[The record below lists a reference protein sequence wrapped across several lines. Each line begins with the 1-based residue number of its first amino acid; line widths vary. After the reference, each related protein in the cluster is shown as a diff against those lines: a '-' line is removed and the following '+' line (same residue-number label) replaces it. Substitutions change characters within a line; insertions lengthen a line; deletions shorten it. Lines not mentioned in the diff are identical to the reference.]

1 MMNNNKILTVSY
13 GTFSCTLE
21 GFDDSFGTMKAI
33 AEYFRDLSSE
43 DRYFGAEPA
52 QPDAEMLAHIAQKE
66 ISRRVEARQ
75 QDGQIVL
82 SAQTPEEPAAPAQPT
97 PAPEAAET
105 PKAPAAPQPQVS
117 STAAGPSVVSTSFAP
132 RRPKEISAYYDAY
145 RINALKS
152 AEAEAAP
159 APQAEAAAPR
169 DEVVSRE
176 VAAPKPEATQA
187 EAAPAPAAPAAEVD
201 IVPGQPDED
210 VEAFFADSPRNE
222 VTVDDQD
229 AEIQP
234 VAAPVV
240 DSIAAKL
247 QRIRAVVANQ
257 DAPAAPQP
265 QVFDD
270 EDTIDA
276 EDSTDDVIA
285 NAIND
290 IEGALDA
297 DDTVEN
303 IAQSSD
309 LEAEAEEDVTT
320 VQESE
325 EQHEDVAADE
335 VAEADA
341 AQVEAVETEEAEE
354 DAAPR
359 GRVLKVKRADI
370 DRAIAEGELEEVEED
385 APAVLEEPE
394 KPALRIQRDPES
406 TLSDEDEE
414 DLARELAELEATLS
428 SAAADTLTD
437 APEDA
442 EEAVAVEDD
451 APQDETAKEET
462 AKEETA
468 KEETAKEDSQEDT
481 AQEETLDT
489 DVSEDDAEE
498 VQAEVQAETTA
509 EPATEAPKAAPQRRS
524 LPTLDA
530 DSGPDMNRLLA
541 ETDNQMDEPEAATRR
556 DAITHLRAAVAAKKA
571 DMALGAP
578 DAAEREN
585 NAYRSDLAEVVKPR
599 RPASTTA
606 RTERPAEPRPAPLK
620 LVAAQRIDTDQPRNV
635 APVRP
640 RRVAAVAPA
649 PVPQAGGFAEFAE
662 EMGATQLPD
671 LLEAAA
677 AYMAF
682 VEGMDDFSR
691 PQLMN
696 TVRQGGAEDFSREEG
711 LRSFGQLLRTG
722 KLQKL
727 EGGRFKASEQ
737 IGFQP
742 DARAAG

>member
-82 SAQTPEEPAAPAQPT
+82 SAQTPEEPAAPAQPA

-105 PKAPAAPQPQVS
+105 PKAPAAAQPQVS

-152 AEAEAAP
+152 AEPEAAP

-169 DEVVSRE
+169 DEVVSRD

-187 EAAPAPAAPAAEVD
+187 EAAPASAAPAPEASAPEVD

-290 IEGALDA
+290 IQGALDA
-297 DDTVEN
+297 DDTVED
-303 IAQSSD
+303 IAQTSD
-309 LEAEAEEDVTT
+309 LEAEEDVTAA
-320 VQESE
+320 QESE
-325 EQHEDVAADE
+325 EQHEVVAADE
-335 VAEADA
+335 VEEAEA
-341 AQVEAVETEEAEE
+341 AQVDADETGEAEE
-354 DAAPR
+354 DTAPR

-442 EEAVAVEDD
+442 EEAVADEDD
-451 APQDETAKEET
+451 APEEET
-462 AKEETA
+462 AE
-468 KEETAKEDSQEDT
+468 EDSQEDT
-481 AQEETLDT
+481 AQEEALDT

-498 VQAEVQAETTA
+498 VQAETETAA
-509 EPATEAPKAAPQRRS
+509 EPEAEAPKAAPQRRS

>member
-1 MMNNNKILTVSY
+1 M
-13 GTFSCTLE
+13 
-21 GFDDSFGTMKAI
+21 
-33 AEYFRDLSSE
+33 
-43 DRYFGAEPA
+43 
-52 QPDAEMLAHIAQKE
+52 
-66 ISRRVEARQ
+66 
-75 QDGQIVL
+75 
-82 SAQTPEEPAAPAQPT
+82 
-97 PAPEAAET
+97 
-105 PKAPAAPQPQVS
+105 
-117 STAAGPSVVSTSFAP
+117 VSTSFAP

-169 DEVVSRE
+169 DEVVSRD

-187 EAAPAPAAPAAEVD
+187 EAAPAPVAPASAAPAPEVD

-257 DAPAAPQP
+257 DAPSAPQP

-290 IEGALDA
+290 IQGALDA
-297 DDTVEN
+297 DDTVED

-309 LEAEAEEDVTT
+309 LEAEEDVTAA
-320 VQESE
+320 QESE
-325 EQHEDVAADE
+325 EQHEVVAADE
-335 VAEADA
+335 VEEADA
-341 AQVEAVETEEAEE
+341 AQVDADETGEAEE
-354 DAAPR
+354 DTAPR

-385 APAVLEEPE
+385 APAVLEKPE

-442 EEAVAVEDD
+442 EEAVAYEDD
-451 APQDETAKEET
+451 APEEET
-462 AKEETA
+462 SEED
-468 KEETAKEDSQEDT
+468 TAKEDSQEDT
-481 AQEETLDT
+481 AQEETLDA

-498 VQAEVQAETTA
+498 VQAEVQAETAA
-509 EPATEAPKAAPQRRS
+509 EPEAEAPKAAPQRRS

>member
-82 SAQTPEEPAAPAQPT
+82 SAQTPEDPAAPAQPA

-169 DEVVSRE
+169 DEVVSRD

-187 EAAPAPAAPAAEVD
+187 EAAPASAAPAPEVD

-290 IEGALDA
+290 IQGALDA
-297 DDTVEN
+297 DDTVED

-309 LEAEAEEDVTT
+309 LEAEAEEDVAAA
-320 VQESE
+320 QESE

-335 VAEADA
+335 VEEADA
-341 AQVEAVETEEAEE
+341 AQVDAEETEEAEE
-354 DAAPR
+354 DTAPR

-385 APAVLEEPE
+385 APAVLDKPE

-437 APEDA
+437 APEEA
-442 EEAVAVEDD
+442 EEAVADEDD
-451 APQDETAKEET
+451 APEEET
-462 AKEETA
+462 AE
-468 KEETAKEDSQEDT
+468 EDSQEDT
-481 AQEETLDT
+481 AQEETLDI

-498 VQAEVQAETTA
+498 VQAEVQADTAA
-509 EPATEAPKAAPQRRS
+509 EPEAEAPKAAPQRRS

>member
-82 SAQTPEEPAAPAQPT
+82 SAQTPEEPAAPAQPA

-169 DEVVSRE
+169 DEVVSRD

-187 EAAPAPAAPAAEVD
+187 EAAPASAAPAPEVD

-270 EDTIDA
+270 EDAIDA

-285 NAIND
+285 DAIND
-290 IEGALDA
+290 IQGALDA
-297 DDTVEN
+297 DDTDADDTVED

-309 LEAEAEEDVTT
+309 LEAEEDVTAA
-320 VQESE
+320 QETE

-341 AQVEAVETEEAEE
+341 AQVDADETGEAEE
-354 DAAPR
+354 DTAPR

-437 APEDA
+437 APEEA
-442 EEAVAVEDD
+442 EEAVVDEDD
-451 APQDETAKEET
+451 APEEET
-462 AKEETA
+462 AEEA
-468 KEETAKEDSQEDT
+468 SQEDT
-481 AQEETLDT
+481 AQEEPLDT

-498 VQAEVQAETTA
+498 VQAETETTA
-509 EPATEAPKAAPQRRS
+509 EPEAEAPKAAPQRRS

>member
-82 SAQTPEEPAAPAQPT
+82 SAQTPEEPAAPAQPA

-169 DEVVSRE
+169 DEVVSRD

-187 EAAPAPAAPAAEVD
+187 EAAPASAAPAPEVD

-290 IEGALDA
+290 IQGALDA
-297 DDTVEN
+297 DDTVED
-303 IAQSSD
+303 IAQTSD
-309 LEAEAEEDVTT
+309 LEAEEDVTAA
-320 VQESE
+320 QESE
-325 EQHEDVAADE
+325 EQHEVVAADE
-335 VAEADA
+335 VEEADA
-341 AQVEAVETEEAEE
+341 AQVDADETGEAEE
-354 DAAPR
+354 DTAPR

-437 APEDA
+437 APEEA
-442 EEAVAVEDD
+442 EEAVADEDD
-451 APQDETAKEET
+451 APEEET
-462 AKEETA
+462 AEEDTA
-468 KEETAKEDSQEDT
+468 EEASQEDT

-498 VQAEVQAETTA
+498 VQAETETTA
-509 EPATEAPKAAPQRRS
+509 EPEAEAPKAAPQRRS

>member
-82 SAQTPEEPAAPAQPT
+82 SAQTPEDPAAPAQPA

-169 DEVVSRE
+169 DEVVSRD

-187 EAAPAPAAPAAEVD
+187 EAAPASAAPAPEVD

-290 IEGALDA
+290 IQGALDA
-297 DDTVEN
+297 DDTVED

-309 LEAEAEEDVTT
+309 LEAEAEEDVAAA
-320 VQESE
+320 QESE

-335 VAEADA
+335 VEEADA
-341 AQVEAVETEEAEE
+341 AQVDADETGEAEE
-354 DAAPR
+354 DTAPR

-385 APAVLEEPE
+385 APAVLDKPE

-437 APEDA
+437 APEEA
-442 EEAVAVEDD
+442 EEAVADEDD
-451 APQDETAKEET
+451 APEEET
-462 AKEETA
+462 AE
-468 KEETAKEDSQEDT
+468 EDSQEDT
-481 AQEETLDT
+481 AQEETLDI

-498 VQAEVQAETTA
+498 VQAEVQADTAA
-509 EPATEAPKAAPQRRS
+509 EPEAEAPKAAPQRRS

-541 ETDNQMDEPEAATRR
+541 ETDTQMDEPEAATRR

>member
-169 DEVVSRE
+169 DEVVSRD
-176 VAAPKPEATQA
+176 VAASKPEATQA
-187 EAAPAPAAPAAEVD
+187 EAAPASAAPAPEVD

-222 VTVDDQD
+222 VTVDEQD

-290 IEGALDA
+290 IQGALDA
-297 DDTVEN
+297 DDTVED

-309 LEAEAEEDVTT
+309 LEAEEDVTAA
-320 VQESE
+320 QESE
-325 EQHEDVAADE
+325 EQHEDVAPDE

-341 AQVEAVETEEAEE
+341 AQVDADETGEAEE
-354 DAAPR
+354 DTAPR

-437 APEDA
+437 AFEDA
-442 EEAVAVEDD
+442 EEAVADEDD
-451 APQDETAKEET
+451 APEEET
-462 AKEETA
+462 AEEETG
-468 KEETAKEDSQEDT
+468 KEDSQEDT

-498 VQAEVQAETTA
+498 VQAETAA
-509 EPATEAPKAAPQRRS
+509 EPEAEAPKAAPQRRS

>member
-82 SAQTPEEPAAPAQPT
+82 SAQTPEEPAAPAQPA

-105 PKAPAAPQPQVS
+105 PKTPAAPQPQVS

-169 DEVVSRE
+169 DEVVSRD

-187 EAAPAPAAPAAEVD
+187 EAAPASAAPAPEVD

-257 DAPAAPQP
+257 DAPGAPQP

-270 EDTIDA
+270 EDTTDA

-290 IEGALDA
+290 IQGALDA
-297 DDTVEN
+297 DDTVED
-303 IAQSSD
+303 IAQTSD
-309 LEAEAEEDVTT
+309 LEAEEDVTAA
-320 VQESE
+320 QESE
-325 EQHEDVAADE
+325 EQHEVVAADE
-335 VAEADA
+335 VEEADA
-341 AQVEAVETEEAEE
+341 AQVDADETGEAEE
-354 DAAPR
+354 DTAPR

-442 EEAVAVEDD
+442 EEAVAYEDD
-451 APQDETAKEET
+451 APEEET
-462 AKEETA
+462 SEED
-468 KEETAKEDSQEDT
+468 TAKEDSQEDT
-481 AQEETLDT
+481 AQEETLDA

-498 VQAEVQAETTA
+498 VQAEVQAETAA
-509 EPATEAPKAAPQRRS
+509 EPEAEAPKAAPQRRS

>member
-82 SAQTPEEPAAPAQPT
+82 SAQTPEDPAAPAQPA

-169 DEVVSRE
+169 DEVVSRD

-187 EAAPAPAAPAAEVD
+187 EAAPASAAPAPEVD

-290 IEGALDA
+290 IQGALDA
-297 DDTVEN
+297 DDTVED

-309 LEAEAEEDVTT
+309 LEAEAEEDVAAA
-320 VQESE
+320 QESE

-335 VAEADA
+335 VEEADA
-341 AQVEAVETEEAEE
+341 AQVDADETGEAEE
-354 DAAPR
+354 DTAPR

-385 APAVLEEPE
+385 APAVLDKPE

-437 APEDA
+437 APEEA
-442 EEAVAVEDD
+442 EEAVADEDD
-451 APQDETAKEET
+451 APEEET
-462 AKEETA
+462 AE
-468 KEETAKEDSQEDT
+468 EDSQEDT
-481 AQEETLDT
+481 AQEETLDI

-498 VQAEVQAETTA
+498 VQAEVQADTAA
-509 EPATEAPKAAPQRRS
+509 EPEAEAPKAAPQRRS

>member
-82 SAQTPEEPAAPAQPT
+82 SAQTPEEPAAPAQPA

-105 PKAPAAPQPQVS
+105 PKTPATAQPQVS

-159 APQAEAAAPR
+159 APQAEATAPR
-169 DEVVSRE
+169 DEVVSRD

-187 EAAPAPAAPAAEVD
+187 EAAPASAAPAPEASAPEVD

-290 IEGALDA
+290 IQGALDA
-297 DDTVEN
+297 DDTVED

-309 LEAEAEEDVTT
+309 LEVE
-320 VQESE
+320 
-325 EQHEDVAADE
+325 EDVAADE

-341 AQVEAVETEEAEE
+341 AQVDADETGEAEE
-354 DAAPR
+354 DTAPR

-442 EEAVAVEDD
+442 EEAVADEDD
-451 APQDETAKEET
+451 APEEET
-462 AKEETA
+462 AEEA
-468 KEETAKEDSQEDT
+468 SQEDT
-481 AQEETLDT
+481 AQEETVDI

-498 VQAEVQAETTA
+498 VQAEVQAETAA
-509 EPATEAPKAAPQRRS
+509 EPEAEAPKAAPQRRS

>member
-82 SAQTPEEPAAPAQPT
+82 SAQTPEKAAAQAQQSPTPVAAPA
-97 PAPEAAET
+97 
-105 PKAPAAPQPQVS
+105 S
-117 STAAGPSVVSTSFAP
+117 PSVVSTSFAP
-132 RRPKEISAYYDAY
+132 RGPQEISAYYDAY
-145 RINALKS
+145 SVNALKADTAKTAPAAQ
-152 AEAEAAP
+152 AETAPQRVDAVSRAVETPQPAYDAP
-159 APQAEAAAPR
+159 APQAETPKAP
-169 DEVVSRE
+169 
-176 VAAPKPEATQA
+176 P
-187 EAAPAPAAPAAEVD
+187 AEVD

-210 VEAFFADSPRNE
+210 VEAFFADSPRTT
-222 VTVDDQD
+222 VTLDDQD

-234 VAAPVV
+234 VAAPAV

-257 DAPAAPQP
+257 DAPAAQHPQISG
-265 QVFDD
+265 DD
-270 EDTIDA
+270 TADKNEA
-276 EDSTDDVIA
+276 KTDDVIA
-285 NAIND
+285 SAIHD
-290 IEGALDA
+290 IEDALNA
-297 DDTVEN
+297 DDTVED
-303 IAQSSD
+303 IAH
-309 LEAEAEEDVTT
+309 AR
-320 VQESE
+320 
-325 EQHEDVAADE
+325 
-335 VAEADA
+335 EADA
-341 AQVEAVETEEAEE
+341 QVEEAAAPAETAPQDDDALEQQPDATAQDDASDEDDAQNDDTADSAELEAVEDT
-354 DAAPR
+354 APR

-370 DRAIAEGELEEVEED
+370 DRAIAAGELEEVKED
-385 APAVLEEPE
+385 APAVLEETDR
-394 KPALRIQRDPES
+394 PAARLPRDPES

-414 DLARELAELEATLS
+414 DLARELAELEATLP
-428 SAAADTLTD
+428 SASADTLAD
-437 APEDA
+437 APDEDA
-442 EEAVAVEDD
+442 DTAVEDEITLEG
-451 APQDETAKEET
+451 ETSAE
-462 AKEETA
+462 
-468 KEETAKEDSQEDT
+468 
-481 AQEETLDT
+481 
-489 DVSEDDAEE
+489 DVSEDTDAEMSE
-498 VQAEVQAETTA
+498 DDTETAA
-509 EPATEAPKAAPQRRS
+509 EPEAEAPKDAAQRRS

-530 DSGPDMNRLLA
+530 DTGPDMNRLLA

-571 DMALGAP
+571 DIALGAP
-578 DAAEREN
+578 ATTEQKN
-585 NAYRSDLAEVVKPR
+585 NAYRSDLAEAVKPR
-599 RPASTTA
+599 RPATTTA

-620 LVAAQRIDTDQPRNV
+620 LVAAQRIDTHQPRNV
-635 APVRP
+635 TPVRP
-640 RRVAAVAPA
+640 RRVAAVAPAPA

-662 EMGATQLPD
+662 EMGATKLPD

-682 VEGMDDFSR
+682 VEGMDEFSR

-696 TVRQGGAEDFSREEG
+696 TVRQGGADDFSREEG
-711 LRSFGQLLRTG
+711 LRSFGLLLRTG

-727 EGGRFKASEQ
+727 DGGRFKASEQ

-742 DARAAG
+742 DERAAG

>member
-82 SAQTPEEPAAPAQPT
+82 SAQTPEEPAAPAQPA

-498 VQAEVQAETTA
+498 VQAETETTA
-509 EPATEAPKAAPQRRS
+509 EPEAEAPKAAPQRRS

>member
-82 SAQTPEEPAAPAQPT
+82 SAQTPEEPAAPAQPA

-152 AEAEAAP
+152 AEPEAAP
-159 APQAEAAAPR
+159 APQAEAAALR
-169 DEVVSRE
+169 DEVVSRD

-187 EAAPAPAAPAAEVD
+187 EAAPASAAPAPEVD

-222 VTVDDQD
+222 VTVDEQD

-285 NAIND
+285 DAIND
-290 IEGALDA
+290 IQGALDA
-297 DDTVEN
+297 DDTVED

-309 LEAEAEEDVTT
+309 LEAEAEEDVAAA
-320 VQESE
+320 QESE

-335 VAEADA
+335 VEEADA
-341 AQVEAVETEEAEE
+341 AQVDADETGEAEE
-354 DAAPR
+354 DTAPR

-442 EEAVAVEDD
+442 EEAVADEDD
-451 APQDETAKEET
+451 APEEET
-462 AKEETA
+462 AE
-468 KEETAKEDSQEDT
+468 EDSQEDT
-481 AQEETLDT
+481 AQEETQDI

-498 VQAEVQAETTA
+498 AQAEVQADTAA
-509 EPATEAPKAAPQRRS
+509 EPEAEAPKAAPQRRS

>member
-1 MMNNNKILTVSY
+1 M
-13 GTFSCTLE
+13 
-21 GFDDSFGTMKAI
+21 
-33 AEYFRDLSSE
+33 
-43 DRYFGAEPA
+43 
-52 QPDAEMLAHIAQKE
+52 
-66 ISRRVEARQ
+66 
-75 QDGQIVL
+75 
-82 SAQTPEEPAAPAQPT
+82 
-97 PAPEAAET
+97 
-105 PKAPAAPQPQVS
+105 
-117 STAAGPSVVSTSFAP
+117 
-132 RRPKEISAYYDAY
+132 
-145 RINALKS
+145 
-152 AEAEAAP
+152 
-159 APQAEAAAPR
+159 
-169 DEVVSRE
+169 
-176 VAAPKPEATQA
+176 
-187 EAAPAPAAPAAEVD
+187 D

-257 DAPAAPQP
+257 DAPAASQP

-290 IEGALDA
+290 IQGALDA
-297 DDTVEN
+297 DDTVED
-303 IAQSSD
+303 IAQTSD
-309 LEAEAEEDVTT
+309 LEAEEDVTAA
-320 VQESE
+320 QESE
-325 EQHEDVAADE
+325 EQHEVVAADE
-335 VAEADA
+335 VEEADA
-341 AQVEAVETEEAEE
+341 AQVDADETGEAEE
-354 DAAPR
+354 DTAPR

-451 APQDETAKEET
+451 APEEET
-462 AKEETA
+462 AE
-468 KEETAKEDSQEDT
+468 EDSQEDT
-481 AQEETLDT
+481 AQEETQDT

-498 VQAEVQAETTA
+498 VQAETETAA
-509 EPATEAPKAAPQRRS
+509 EPEAEAPKAAPQRRS

>member
-82 SAQTPEEPAAPAQPT
+82 SAQTPEKAAAQAQQSPAPA
-97 PAPEAAET
+97 PA
-105 PKAPAAPQPQVS
+105 S
-117 STAAGPSVVSTSFAP
+117 PSVVSTSFAP
-132 RRPKEISAYYDAY
+132 RGPQEISAYYDAY
-145 RINALKS
+145 SVNALKADT
-152 AEAEAAP
+152 AETAPAAQAETVTQRVDAVSRAVETPQPAYQAP
-159 APQAEAAAPR
+159 APQAEA
-169 DEVVSRE
+169 
-176 VAAPKPEATQA
+176 PK
-187 EAAPAPAAPAAEVD
+187 APAAEVD

-210 VEAFFADSPRNE
+210 VEAFFADSPRNT
-222 VTVDDQD
+222 VTLDDQD

-234 VAAPVV
+234 VAAPAV

-257 DAPAAPQP
+257 DVPAAQHPQISE
-265 QVFDD
+265 DD
-270 EDTIDA
+270 AATDTKADID
-276 EDSTDDVIA
+276 DIIA
-285 NAIND
+285 SAIHD
-290 IEGALDA
+290 IEDALNA
-297 DDTVEN
+297 DDTVED
-303 IAQSSD
+303 IAHAPSSD
-309 LEAEAEEDVTT
+309 TQAEESAAPAETATQDHDDTPEQQPDAT
-320 VQESE
+320 AQDNASDEDDAQDDDTAESE
-325 EQHEDVAADE
+325 EF
-335 VAEADA
+335 
-341 AQVEAVETEEAEE
+341 EAVEDT
-354 DAAPR
+354 APR

-370 DRAIAEGELEEVEED
+370 DRAIAAGELEEVEED
-385 APAVLEEPE
+385 APAVLEEAD
-394 KPALRIQRDPES
+394 KPAARRARDPES

-414 DLARELAELEATLS
+414 DLARELAELEATLP
-428 SAAADTLTD
+428 SASADTLAD
-437 APEDA
+437 APEEDA
-442 EEAVAVEDD
+442 DTAVEDEIT
-451 APQDETAKEET
+451 AEDETT
-462 AKEETA
+462 AE
-468 KEETAKEDSQEDT
+468 
-481 AQEETLDT
+481 
-489 DVSEDDAEE
+489 DVSEDTDAELSKDDT
-498 VQAEVQAETTA
+498 ETAA
-509 EPATEAPKAAPQRRS
+509 EPEAEARKDAAQRRS

-530 DSGPDMNRLLA
+530 DTGPDMNRLLA

-571 DMALGAP
+571 DIALGAP
-578 DAAEREN
+578 ATTEQTN

-599 RPASTTA
+599 RPATTTA

-620 LVAAQRIDTDQPRNV
+620 LVAAQRIDTHQPRNV
-635 APVRP
+635 TPVRP
-640 RRVAAVAPA
+640 RRVAAVAPAPA

-662 EMGATQLPD
+662 EMGATKLPD

-682 VEGMDDFSR
+682 VEGMDEFSR

-696 TVRQGGAEDFSREEG
+696 TVRQGGADDFSREEG
-711 LRSFGQLLRTG
+711 LRSFGLLLRTG

-727 EGGRFKASEQ
+727 DGGRFKASKQ

-742 DARAAG
+742 DERAAG

>member
-82 SAQTPEEPAAPAQPT
+82 SAQTPEEPAAPAQPA

-152 AEAEAAP
+152 AEPEAAP

-169 DEVVSRE
+169 DEVVSRD

-187 EAAPAPAAPAAEVD
+187 EAAPASAAPAPEVD

-222 VTVDDQD
+222 VTIDDQD

-257 DAPAAPQP
+257 DAPGAPQP

-270 EDTIDA
+270 EDTTDA

-285 NAIND
+285 DAIND
-290 IEGALDA
+290 IQVALDA
-297 DDTVEN
+297 DDTVDV
-303 IAQSSD
+303 IAQPSG
-309 LEAEAEEDVTT
+309 LEAEEDVTAA
-320 VQESE
+320 QESE

-341 AQVEAVETEEAEE
+341 AQVDADETGEAEE
-354 DAAPR
+354 DTAPR

-437 APEDA
+437 APEEA
-442 EEAVAVEDD
+442 EEAVVDEDD
-451 APQDETAKEET
+451 APEEET
-462 AKEETA
+462 AEEA
-468 KEETAKEDSQEDT
+468 SQEDT
-481 AQEETLDT
+481 AQEEPLDT

-498 VQAEVQAETTA
+498 VQAETETTA
-509 EPATEAPKAAPQRRS
+509 EPEAEAPKAAPQRRS

>member
-82 SAQTPEEPAAPAQPT
+82 SAQTPEEPAAPAQPA

-152 AEAEAAP
+152 AEPEAAP

-169 DEVVSRE
+169 DEVVSRD

-187 EAAPAPAAPAAEVD
+187 EAAPASAAPAPEVD

-257 DAPAAPQP
+257 DAPGAPQP

-290 IEGALDA
+290 IQGALDA
-297 DDTVEN
+297 DDTVED

-309 LEAEAEEDVTT
+309 LEAEAEEDVAAA
-320 VQESE
+320 QESE

-335 VAEADA
+335 VEEADA
-341 AQVEAVETEEAEE
+341 AQVDADETGEAEE
-354 DAAPR
+354 DTAPR

-385 APAVLEEPE
+385 APAVLDKPE

-442 EEAVAVEDD
+442 EEAVADEDD
-451 APQDETAKEET
+451 APEEET
-462 AKEETA
+462 AE
-468 KEETAKEDSQEDT
+468 EDSQEDT
-481 AQEETLDT
+481 AQEETVDI

-498 VQAEVQAETTA
+498 VQAEVQAETAA
-509 EPATEAPKAAPQRRS
+509 EPEAEAPKAAPQRRS
-524 LPTLDA
+524 LPTLDT

>member
-1 MMNNNKILTVSY
+1 M
-13 GTFSCTLE
+13 
-21 GFDDSFGTMKAI
+21 
-33 AEYFRDLSSE
+33 
-43 DRYFGAEPA
+43 
-52 QPDAEMLAHIAQKE
+52 
-66 ISRRVEARQ
+66 
-75 QDGQIVL
+75 
-82 SAQTPEEPAAPAQPT
+82 
-97 PAPEAAET
+97 
-105 PKAPAAPQPQVS
+105 
-117 STAAGPSVVSTSFAP
+117 VSTSFAP

-152 AEAEAAP
+152 AEPEAAP
-159 APQAEAAAPR
+159 APQAEAAALR
-169 DEVVSRE
+169 DEVVSRD

-187 EAAPAPAAPAAEVD
+187 EAAPASAAPAPEVD

-222 VTVDDQD
+222 VTVDEQD

-285 NAIND
+285 DAIND
-290 IEGALDA
+290 IQGALDA
-297 DDTVEN
+297 DDTVED

-309 LEAEAEEDVTT
+309 LEAEAEEDVAAA
-320 VQESE
+320 QESE

-335 VAEADA
+335 VEEADA
-341 AQVEAVETEEAEE
+341 AQVDADETGEAKE
-354 DAAPR
+354 DTAPR

-442 EEAVAVEDD
+442 EEAVADEDD
-451 APQDETAKEET
+451 APEEET
-462 AKEETA
+462 AE
-468 KEETAKEDSQEDT
+468 EDSQEDT
-481 AQEETLDT
+481 AQEETQDI

-498 VQAEVQAETTA
+498 AQAEVQADTAA
-509 EPATEAPKAAPQRRS
+509 EPEAEAPKAAPQRRS

>member
-82 SAQTPEEPAAPAQPT
+82 SAQTPEEPAAPAQPA

-152 AEAEAAP
+152 AEPEAAP
-159 APQAEAAAPR
+159 APQAEAAALR
-169 DEVVSRE
+169 DEVVSRD

-187 EAAPAPAAPAAEVD
+187 EAAPASAAPAPEVD

-285 NAIND
+285 DAIND
-290 IEGALDA
+290 IQGALDA
-297 DDTVEN
+297 DDTVED

-309 LEAEAEEDVTT
+309 LEVEEDVTAA
-320 VQESE
+320 QERE

-335 VAEADA
+335 VEEADA
-341 AQVEAVETEEAEE
+341 AQVDADETGEAEE
-354 DAAPR
+354 DTAPR

-437 APEDA
+437 AFEDA
-442 EEAVAVEDD
+442 EEAVADEDD
-451 APQDETAKEET
+451 APEEET
-462 AKEETA
+462 AE
-468 KEETAKEDSQEDT
+468 EDSQEDT
-481 AQEETLDT
+481 AQEETVDI

-498 VQAEVQAETTA
+498 AQAEVQADTAA
-509 EPATEAPKAAPQRRS
+509 EPEAEAPKAAPQRRS

>member
-82 SAQTPEEPAAPAQPT
+82 SAQTPEEPAAPAQPA

-169 DEVVSRE
+169 DEVVSRD

-187 EAAPAPAAPAAEVD
+187 DAAPASAAPAPEVD

-290 IEGALDA
+290 IQGALDA
-297 DDTVEN
+297 DDTVED

-309 LEAEAEEDVTT
+309 LEAEEDVTAA
-320 VQESE
+320 QESE

-341 AQVEAVETEEAEE
+341 AQVDADETGEAEE
-354 DAAPR
+354 DTAPR

-385 APAVLEEPE
+385 APAVLEQPE

-442 EEAVAVEDD
+442 EEAVADEDD
-451 APQDETAKEET
+451 APEEET
-462 AKEETA
+462 AE
-468 KEETAKEDSQEDT
+468 EDSQEDT
-481 AQEETLDT
+481 AQEETVDI
-489 DVSEDDAEE
+489 DVSEDDAE
-498 VQAEVQAETTA
+498 AAQAETETAA
-509 EPATEAPKAAPQRRS
+509 EPEAEAPKAAPQRRS

-649 PVPQAGGFAEFAE
+649 PVPQDGGFAEFAE

>member
-1 MMNNNKILTVSY
+1 M
-13 GTFSCTLE
+13 
-21 GFDDSFGTMKAI
+21 
-33 AEYFRDLSSE
+33 
-43 DRYFGAEPA
+43 
-52 QPDAEMLAHIAQKE
+52 
-66 ISRRVEARQ
+66 
-75 QDGQIVL
+75 
-82 SAQTPEEPAAPAQPT
+82 
-97 PAPEAAET
+97 
-105 PKAPAAPQPQVS
+105 
-117 STAAGPSVVSTSFAP
+117 
-132 RRPKEISAYYDAY
+132 
-145 RINALKS
+145 
-152 AEAEAAP
+152 
-159 APQAEAAAPR
+159 
-169 DEVVSRE
+169 
-176 VAAPKPEATQA
+176 
-187 EAAPAPAAPAAEVD
+187 
-201 IVPGQPDED
+201 
-210 VEAFFADSPRNE
+210 
-222 VTVDDQD
+222 
-229 AEIQP
+229 
-234 VAAPVV
+234 
-240 DSIAAKL
+240 
-247 QRIRAVVANQ
+247 
-257 DAPAAPQP
+257 
-265 QVFDD
+265 
-270 EDTIDA
+270 
-276 EDSTDDVIA
+276 
-285 NAIND
+285 
-290 IEGALDA
+290 
-297 DDTVEN
+297 
-303 IAQSSD
+303 
-309 LEAEAEEDVTT
+309 
-320 VQESE
+320 
-325 EQHEDVAADE
+325 
-335 VAEADA
+335 
-341 AQVEAVETEEAEE
+341 ETEEAEE

>member
-82 SAQTPEEPAAPAQPT
+82 SAQTPEEPAAPAQPA

-159 APQAEAAAPR
+159 APQAEAAALR
-169 DEVVSRE
+169 DEVVSRD
-176 VAAPKPEATQA
+176 VAAPKSEATQA
-187 EAAPAPAAPAAEVD
+187 EAAPASAAPAPEVD

-270 EDTIDA
+270 EDTTDA

-290 IEGALDA
+290 IQGALDA
-297 DDTVEN
+297 DDTVED

-309 LEAEAEEDVTT
+309 LEAEEDVAAA
-320 VQESE
+320 QESE

-335 VAEADA
+335 VEEADA
-341 AQVEAVETEEAEE
+341 AQVDADETGEAEE
-354 DAAPR
+354 DTAPR

-385 APAVLEEPE
+385 APAVLDKPE
-394 KPALRIQRDPES
+394 KTALRIQRDPES

-442 EEAVAVEDD
+442 EEAVADEDD
-451 APQDETAKEET
+451 APEEET
-462 AKEETA
+462 AEEETG
-468 KEETAKEDSQEDT
+468 KEDSQEDT

-498 VQAEVQAETTA
+498 VQAEVQAETAA
-509 EPATEAPKAAPQRRS
+509 EPEAEAPKAAPQRRS

>member
-1 MMNNNKILTVSY
+1 
-13 GTFSCTLE
+13 
-21 GFDDSFGTMKAI
+21 
-33 AEYFRDLSSE
+33 
-43 DRYFGAEPA
+43 
-52 QPDAEMLAHIAQKE
+52 
-66 ISRRVEARQ
+66 
-75 QDGQIVL
+75 
-82 SAQTPEEPAAPAQPT
+82 
-97 PAPEAAET
+97 
-105 PKAPAAPQPQVS
+105 
-117 STAAGPSVVSTSFAP
+117 
-132 RRPKEISAYYDAY
+132 
-145 RINALKS
+145 
-152 AEAEAAP
+152 
-159 APQAEAAAPR
+159 
-169 DEVVSRE
+169 VVSRD

-187 EAAPAPAAPAAEVD
+187 EAAPASAAPAPEVD

-222 VTVDDQD
+222 VTVDEQD

-290 IEGALDA
+290 IQGALDA
-297 DDTVEN
+297 DDTVED

-309 LEAEAEEDVTT
+309 LEVEEDVAAA
-320 VQESE
+320 QESE

-335 VAEADA
+335 VEEADA
-341 AQVEAVETEEAEE
+341 AQVDADETGEAEE
-354 DAAPR
+354 DTAPR

-442 EEAVAVEDD
+442 EEAVADEDD
-451 APQDETAKEET
+451 APEEET
-462 AKEETA
+462 AE
-468 KEETAKEDSQEDT
+468 EDSQEDT

-498 VQAEVQAETTA
+498 VQAETETAA
-509 EPATEAPKAAPQRRS
+509 EPEAEAPKAAPQRRS

>member
-82 SAQTPEEPAAPAQPT
+82 SAQTPEEPAAPAQPAA
-97 PAPEAAET
+97 APEAAET

-169 DEVVSRE
+169 DEVVSRD

-187 EAAPAPAAPAAEVD
+187 EAAPAPVAPASAAPAPEVD

-257 DAPAAPQP
+257 DAPSAPQP

-290 IEGALDA
+290 IQGALDA
-297 DDTVEN
+297 DDTVED

-309 LEAEAEEDVTT
+309 LEAEEDVTAA
-320 VQESE
+320 QESE
-325 EQHEDVAADE
+325 EQHEVVAADE
-335 VAEADA
+335 VEEADA
-341 AQVEAVETEEAEE
+341 AQVDADETGEAEE
-354 DAAPR
+354 DTAPR

-385 APAVLEEPE
+385 APAVLEKPE

-437 APEDA
+437 APEEA
-442 EEAVAVEDD
+442 EEAVAYEDD
-451 APQDETAKEET
+451 APE
-462 AKEETA
+462 
-468 KEETAKEDSQEDT
+468 EETAKEDSQEDT
-481 AQEETLDT
+481 AQEETQDI

-498 VQAEVQAETTA
+498 AQAEVQADTAA
-509 EPATEAPKAAPQRRS
+509 EPEAEAPKAAPQRRS

>member
-82 SAQTPEEPAAPAQPT
+82 SAQTPEEPAAPAQPA

-290 IEGALDA
+290 IQGALDA
-297 DDTVEN
+297 DDTVED

-309 LEAEAEEDVTT
+309 LEAEEDVTAA
-320 VQESE
+320 QESE

-335 VAEADA
+335 FEEADA
-341 AQVEAVETEEAEE
+341 AQVDADEIGEAEE

-370 DRAIAEGELEEVEED
+370 DRAIAEGELEEVEEE

-442 EEAVAVEDD
+442 EEAVADEDD
-451 APQDETAKEET
+451 APE
-462 AKEETA
+462 EETA

-498 VQAEVQAETTA
+498 LQAETETTA
-509 EPATEAPKAAPQRRS
+509 EPEAEAPKAAPQRRS

-662 EMGATQLPD
+662 EMGATQLPE

>member
-82 SAQTPEEPAAPAQPT
+82 SAQTPEEPAAPAQPA

-152 AEAEAAP
+152 AEPEAAP
-159 APQAEAAAPR
+159 APQAEAAALR
-169 DEVVSRE
+169 DEVVSRD

-187 EAAPAPAAPAAEVD
+187 EAAPASAAPAPEVD

-222 VTVDDQD
+222 VTVDEQD

-285 NAIND
+285 DAIND
-290 IEGALDA
+290 IQGALDA
-297 DDTVEN
+297 DDTVED

-309 LEAEAEEDVTT
+309 LEAEAEEDVAAA
-320 VQESE
+320 QESE

-335 VAEADA
+335 VEEADA
-341 AQVEAVETEEAEE
+341 AQVDADETGEAKE
-354 DAAPR
+354 DTAPR

-385 APAVLEEPE
+385 APAVLDKPE

-437 APEDA
+437 APEEA
-442 EEAVAVEDD
+442 EEAVADEDD
-451 APQDETAKEET
+451 APEEET
-462 AKEETA
+462 AE
-468 KEETAKEDSQEDT
+468 EDSQEDT
-481 AQEETLDT
+481 AQEETQDI

-498 VQAEVQAETTA
+498 AQAEVQADTAA
-509 EPATEAPKAAPQRRS
+509 EPEAEAPKAAPQRRS

>member
-82 SAQTPEEPAAPAQPT
+82 SAQTPEEPAAPAQPA
-97 PAPEAAET
+97 PAPEAADP
-105 PKAPAAPQPQVS
+105 PKAPAAAQPQVS
-117 STAAGPSVVSTSFAP
+117 SSVAGPSVVSTSFAP

-169 DEVVSRE
+169 DEVVSRD

-187 EAAPAPAAPAAEVD
+187 EAARASAAPAPEVD

-270 EDTIDA
+270 EDTTDA
-276 EDSTDDVIA
+276 EDCTDDVIA

-290 IEGALDA
+290 IQGALDA
-297 DDTVEN
+297 DDTVED

-309 LEAEAEEDVTT
+309 LEAEEDVAAA
-320 VQESE
+320 QESE

-341 AQVEAVETEEAEE
+341 AQVDAEETEEAEE
-354 DAAPR
+354 DTAPR

-437 APEDA
+437 APEEA
-442 EEAVAVEDD
+442 EEAVADEDD
-451 APQDETAKEET
+451 APEEET
-462 AKEETA
+462 AEEA
-468 KEETAKEDSQEDT
+468 SQEDT

-498 VQAEVQAETTA
+498 VQAEVQAETAA
-509 EPATEAPKAAPQRRS
+509 EPEAEAPKAAPQRRS

>member
-1 MMNNNKILTVSY
+1 
-13 GTFSCTLE
+13 
-21 GFDDSFGTMKAI
+21 
-33 AEYFRDLSSE
+33 
-43 DRYFGAEPA
+43 A
-52 QPDAEMLAHIAQKE
+52 Q
-66 ISRRVEARQ
+66 V
-75 QDGQIVL
+75 
-82 SAQTPEEPAAPAQPT
+82 
-97 PAPEAAET
+97 
-105 PKAPAAPQPQVS
+105 
-117 STAAGPSVVSTSFAP
+117 
-132 RRPKEISAYYDAY
+132 
-145 RINALKS
+145 
-152 AEAEAAP
+152 
-159 APQAEAAAPR
+159 
-169 DEVVSRE
+169 
-176 VAAPKPEATQA
+176 
-187 EAAPAPAAPAAEVD
+187 
-201 IVPGQPDED
+201 
-210 VEAFFADSPRNE
+210 
-222 VTVDDQD
+222 
-229 AEIQP
+229 
-234 VAAPVV
+234 
-240 DSIAAKL
+240 
-247 QRIRAVVANQ
+247 
-257 DAPAAPQP
+257 
-265 QVFDD
+265 
-270 EDTIDA
+270 
-276 EDSTDDVIA
+276 
-285 NAIND
+285 
-290 IEGALDA
+290 DA
-297 DDTVEN
+297 DETG
-303 IAQSSD
+303 
-309 LEAEAEEDVTT
+309 EAEEDT
-320 VQESE
+320 
-325 EQHEDVAADE
+325 
-335 VAEADA
+335 
-341 AQVEAVETEEAEE
+341 
-354 DAAPR
+354 APR

-442 EEAVAVEDD
+442 EEAVADEDD
-451 APQDETAKEET
+451 APEEET
-462 AKEETA
+462 AE
-468 KEETAKEDSQEDT
+468 EDSQEDT
-481 AQEETLDT
+481 AQEEALDT

-498 VQAEVQAETTA
+498 VQAETETAA
-509 EPATEAPKAAPQRRS
+509 EPEAEAPKAAPQRRS

-649 PVPQAGGFAEFAE
+649 PVAQAGGFAEFAE

>member
-82 SAQTPEEPAAPAQPT
+82 SAQTPEEPAAPAQPA

-169 DEVVSRE
+169 DEVVSRD
-176 VAAPKPEATQA
+176 VAAPKSEATQA
-187 EAAPAPAAPAAEVD
+187 EAAPASAAPAPEVD

-270 EDTIDA
+270 EDTTDA

-290 IEGALDA
+290 IQGALDA
-297 DDTVEN
+297 DDTVED

-309 LEAEAEEDVTT
+309 LEAEEDVTAA
-320 VQESE
+320 QESE

-335 VAEADA
+335 VEEADA
-341 AQVEAVETEEAEE
+341 AQVDAVETGEAEE
-354 DAAPR
+354 DTAPR

-437 APEDA
+437 APEEA
-442 EEAVAVEDD
+442 EEAVADEDD
-451 APQDETAKEET
+451 APEEET
-462 AKEETA
+462 AEEA
-468 KEETAKEDSQEDT
+468 SQEDT
-481 AQEETLDT
+481 AQEETVDT
-489 DVSEDDAEE
+489 DVSEDDA
-498 VQAEVQAETTA
+498 VEVQAETETAA
-509 EPATEAPKAAPQRRS
+509 EPEAPKAAPQRRS

>member
-82 SAQTPEEPAAPAQPT
+82 SAQTPEEPAAPAQPA

-152 AEAEAAP
+152 AEPEAAP

-169 DEVVSRE
+169 DEVVSRD

-187 EAAPAPAAPAAEVD
+187 EAAPAPVAPASAAPAPEVD

-257 DAPAAPQP
+257 DAPAASQP

-290 IEGALDA
+290 IQGALDA
-297 DDTVEN
+297 DDTVED

-309 LEAEAEEDVTT
+309 LEAEEDVTAA
-320 VQESE
+320 QESE

-335 VAEADA
+335 VEEADA
-341 AQVEAVETEEAEE
+341 AQVDAVETGEAEE
-354 DAAPR
+354 DTAPR
-359 GRVLKVKRADI
+359 GRVLRVKRADI

-385 APAVLEEPE
+385 APAVLEQPE

-451 APQDETAKEET
+451 APEEET
-462 AKEETA
+462 AE
-468 KEETAKEDSQEDT
+468 EDSQEDT

-489 DVSEDDAEE
+489 DGSEDDAEE
-498 VQAEVQAETTA
+498 VQAETETTA
-509 EPATEAPKAAPQRRS
+509 EPEAEAPKAAPQRRS

>member
-82 SAQTPEEPAAPAQPT
+82 SAQTPEEPAAPAQPA

-145 RINALKS
+145 RINALKT
-152 AEAEAAP
+152 AEPEAAP

-169 DEVVSRE
+169 DEVVSRD

-187 EAAPAPAAPAAEVD
+187 EAAPASAAPAPEVD

-285 NAIND
+285 DAIND
-290 IEGALDA
+290 IQGALDA
-297 DDTVEN
+297 DDTVED

-309 LEAEAEEDVTT
+309 LEAEAEEDVAAA
-320 VQESE
+320 QESE

-335 VAEADA
+335 VEEADA
-341 AQVEAVETEEAEE
+341 AQVDADETGEAEE
-354 DAAPR
+354 DTAPR

-385 APAVLEEPE
+385 APAVLDKPE

-442 EEAVAVEDD
+442 EEAVADEDD
-451 APQDETAKEET
+451 APEEET
-462 AKEETA
+462 AE
-468 KEETAKEDSQEDT
+468 EDSQEDT
-481 AQEETLDT
+481 AQEETVDI

-498 VQAEVQAETTA
+498 AQAEVQADTAA
-509 EPATEAPKAAPQRRS
+509 EPEAEAPKAAPQRRS

-649 PVPQAGGFAEFAE
+649 SVPQAGGFAEFAE

>member
-82 SAQTPEEPAAPAQPT
+82 SAQTPEEPAAPAQPA

-159 APQAEAAAPR
+159 APQAEAAALR
-169 DEVVSRE
+169 DEVVSRD

-187 EAAPAPAAPAAEVD
+187 EAAPASAAPAPEVD

-222 VTVDDQD
+222 VTVDEQD

-285 NAIND
+285 DAIND
-290 IEGALDA
+290 IQGALDA
-297 DDTVEN
+297 DDTVED

-309 LEAEAEEDVTT
+309 LEAEAEEDVAAA
-320 VQESE
+320 QESE

-335 VAEADA
+335 VEEADA
-341 AQVEAVETEEAEE
+341 AQVDADETGEAEE
-354 DAAPR
+354 DTAPR

-437 APEDA
+437 APEEA
-442 EEAVAVEDD
+442 EEAVADEDD
-451 APQDETAKEET
+451 APEEET
-462 AKEETA
+462 AE
-468 KEETAKEDSQEDT
+468 EDSQEDT
-481 AQEETLDT
+481 AQEETQDI

-498 VQAEVQAETTA
+498 AQAEVQADTAA
-509 EPATEAPKAAPQRRS
+509 EPEAEAPKAAPQRRS

>member
-82 SAQTPEEPAAPAQPT
+82 SAQTPEEPAAPAQPA

-152 AEAEAAP
+152 AEPEAAP

-169 DEVVSRE
+169 DEVVSRD

-187 EAAPAPAAPAAEVD
+187 EAAPASAAPAPEVD

-257 DAPAAPQP
+257 DAPGAPQP

-290 IEGALDA
+290 IQAALDA
-297 DDTVEN
+297 DDTVED
-303 IAQSSD
+303 IAQTSD
-309 LEAEAEEDVTT
+309 LEAEEDVTAA
-320 VQESE
+320 QETE
-325 EQHEDVAADE
+325 EQHEVVAADE
-335 VAEADA
+335 VEEAEA
-341 AQVEAVETEEAEE
+341 AQVDADETGEAEE
-354 DAAPR
+354 DTAPR

-385 APAVLEEPE
+385 APAVLEQPE

-442 EEAVAVEDD
+442 EEAVADEDD
-451 APQDETAKEET
+451 APEEET
-462 AKEETA
+462 AE
-468 KEETAKEDSQEDT
+468 EDSQEDT
-481 AQEETLDT
+481 AQEETVDI

-498 VQAEVQAETTA
+498 VQAEVQAETAA
-509 EPATEAPKAAPQRRS
+509 EPEAEAPKAAPQRRS

>member
-82 SAQTPEEPAAPAQPT
+82 SAQTPEEPAAPAQPA

-152 AEAEAAP
+152 AEPEAAP
-159 APQAEAAAPR
+159 APQAEAAALR
-169 DEVVSRE
+169 DEVVSRD

-187 EAAPAPAAPAAEVD
+187 EAAPASAAPAPEVD

-222 VTVDDQD
+222 VTVDEQD

-290 IEGALDA
+290 IQGALDA
-297 DDTVEN
+297 DDTVED

-309 LEAEAEEDVTT
+309 LEAEAEEDVAAA
-320 VQESE
+320 QESE

-335 VAEADA
+335 VEEADA
-341 AQVEAVETEEAEE
+341 AQVDADETGEAKE
-354 DAAPR
+354 DTAPR

-385 APAVLEEPE
+385 APAVLDKPE

-437 APEDA
+437 APEEA
-442 EEAVAVEDD
+442 EEAVADEDD
-451 APQDETAKEET
+451 APEEET
-462 AKEETA
+462 AE
-468 KEETAKEDSQEDT
+468 EDSQEDT
-481 AQEETLDT
+481 AQEETQDI

-498 VQAEVQAETTA
+498 AQAEVQADTAA
-509 EPATEAPKAAPQRRS
+509 EPEAEAPKAAPQRRS

>member
-82 SAQTPEEPAAPAQPT
+82 SAQTPEEPAAPAQPA

-169 DEVVSRE
+169 DEVVSRD

-187 EAAPAPAAPAAEVD
+187 EAAPASAAPAPEVD

-290 IEGALDA
+290 IQGALDA
-297 DDTVEN
+297 DDTVED

-309 LEAEAEEDVTT
+309 LEAEEDVTAA
-320 VQESE
+320 QESE

-341 AQVEAVETEEAEE
+341 AQVDADETGEAEE
-354 DAAPR
+354 DTAPR

-385 APAVLEEPE
+385 APAVLEQPE

-437 APEDA
+437 APEEA
-442 EEAVAVEDD
+442 EEAVADEDD
-451 APQDETAKEET
+451 APEEET
-462 AKEETA
+462 AE
-468 KEETAKEDSQEDT
+468 EDSQEDT
-481 AQEETLDT
+481 AQEETLDI

-498 VQAEVQAETTA
+498 VQAEVQADTAA
-509 EPATEAPKAAPQRRS
+509 EPEAEAPKAAPQRRS

>member
-82 SAQTPEEPAAPAQPT
+82 SAQTPEQPAAPAQP
-97 PAPEAAET
+97 APVREAAET

-187 EAAPAPAAPAAEVD
+187 EAAPASAAPAPEVD

-270 EDTIDA
+270 EDTTDA

-290 IEGALDA
+290 IQGALDA
-297 DDTVEN
+297 DDTVED

-309 LEAEAEEDVTT
+309 LEAEEDVTAA
-320 VQESE
+320 QESE

-341 AQVEAVETEEAEE
+341 AQVDADEIGEAEE
-354 DAAPR
+354 DTAPR

-394 KPALRIQRDPES
+394 KPTLRIQRDPES

-442 EEAVAVEDD
+442 EEAVADEDD
-451 APQDETAKEET
+451 APEEET
-462 AKEETA
+462 AEEA
-468 KEETAKEDSQEDT
+468 SQEDT
-481 AQEETLDT
+481 AQEETVDI

-498 VQAEVQAETTA
+498 VQAEVQAETAA
-509 EPATEAPKAAPQRRS
+509 EPEAEAPKAAPQRRS